1 MKEIYLAGGC
11 YWSVQKYCD
20 SIRGV
25 HETEVGFANGFVPAP
40 SYEQVKHSQT
50 GHAET
55 VRVCYD
61 ETVLPLDCLLR
72 LFFRMIDPTELDRQG
87 NDVGHQYRTG
97 VYWRDAEDEA
107 TVRAELAKLAEGCS
121 APVVV
126 EAQMLRCFYP
136 AEDEHQKYLDQHP
149 QGYCHVPLAM
159 ITWVKGIDPRAY

>member
-11 YWSVQKYCD
+11 YWGVQKYCD

-97 VYWRDAEDEA
+97 VYWRAIDHHMNALHIGRPGR
-107 TVRAELAKLAEGCS
+107 VGLAVGVAD
-121 APVVV
+121 VVSRS
-126 EAQMLRCFYP
+126 LTFP
-136 AEDEHQKYLDQHP
+136 AN
-149 QGYCHVPLAM
+149 V
-159 ITWVKGIDPRAY
+159 AYS